1 MFIFII
7 VIIVDWGLT
16 WKKYIKFIS
25 IIIILI
31 LILSSYASLWINT
44 GDDSVSNT
52 EDELATTEEEVEMLK
67 LEALD
72 KIEAKEYNLVLN
84 LINEALQLSKPDSKL
99 YLIRGQVYELQ
110 DKEED
115 ALADYYRVLNSEPD
129 NEELIKNVSR

>member
-1 MFIFII
+1 
-7 VIIVDWGLT
+7 
-16 WKKYIKFIS
+16 
-25 IIIILI
+25 
-31 LILSSYASLWINT
+31 
-44 GDDSVSNT
+44 
-52 EDELATTEEEVEMLK
+52 MLK